1 MADKTNMRTQ
11 RTQSRIWRALP
22 LLGVLLVV
30 VGCSSASTGPTG
42 ARATPTPTVRAA
54 IVYVALGASDA
65 LGVGADSPNTE
76 GYIPRIIARLPLR
89 AQALNL
95 GISGIGLH
103 DALARELP
111 QALATQPTLVTVWLA
126 GNDFRGCVPLAQYGA
141 DLDRLLAQLHDQ
153 THAQVFVANLPD
165 MSQLPYFKQGAP
177 NGGACVEG
185 ASADAVRN
193 LVAQWNNV
201 INAAV
206 ARHGDV
212 LVDLFRSSLAGHQG
226 LVASDGFHPSSQG
239 YAILADLFWQQISVH
254 DAAIA
259 GA

>member
-1 MADKTNMRTQ
+1 MADKTNMRAQ
-11 RTQSRIWRALP
+11 RARSRIWRALP
-22 LLGVLLVV
+22 LLGVLLAV
-30 VGCSSASTGPTG
+30 VGCGSGKTSPTG

-65 LGVGADSPNTE
+65 LGVGAGNPNTE
-76 GYIPRIIARLPLR
+76 GYIPRLIARLPPR
-89 AQALNL
+89 SQALNL
-95 GISGIGLH
+95 GVSGIELH

-111 QALATQPTLVTVWLA
+111 QALATQPTLVTVWLS
-126 GNDFRGCVPLAQYGA
+126 GNDFRDCVSLAQYGT
-141 DLDRLLAQLHDQ
+141 DLDRLLAQLHEQ

-177 NGGACVEG
+177 NGGACVQG
-185 ASADAVRN
+185 ASTDAVRA
-193 LVAQWNNV
+193 LAEHWNSV

-212 LVDLFRSSLAGHQG
+212 LVDLFRSSLAGRPD

-239 YAILADLFWQQISVH
+239 YAILADLFWQQISAH
-254 DAAIA
+254 HAAPA
-259 GA
+259 GP

>member
-1 MADKTNMRTQ
+1 MADKTNIRAQ
-11 RTQSRIWRALP
+11 RARSRIWRALP

-30 VGCSSASTGPTG
+30 AGCGSGKTSPTG

-65 LGVGADSPNTE
+65 LGVGAGNPNTE
-76 GYIPRIIARLPLR
+76 GYIPLLIARLPAR
-89 AQALNL
+89 SQALNL
-95 GISGIGLH
+95 GVSGIELH

-111 QALATQPTLVTVWLA
+111 QALATQPTLVTVWLS
-126 GNDFRGCVPLAQYGA
+126 GNDFRDCVPLAQYGA
-141 DLDRLLAQLHDQ
+141 DLDRLLTQLHDQ

-185 ASADAVRN
+185 ASADAVRT
-193 LVAQWNNV
+193 LVGQWNSV

-206 ARHGDV
+206 AKHGDV
-212 LVDLFRSSLAGHQG
+212 LVDLFRSTLAGHPN

-239 YAILADLFWQQISVH
+239 YAILADLFWQQISAH
-254 DAAIA
+254 QAAPA
-259 GA
+259 GP